1 MATGAP
7 AATHRLHRL
16 DEEASFPA
24 MSATPEVSQA
34 TPSIP
39 GGQDPA
45 PSTKAPRKVR
55 RLSKRDKVVLGLMV
69 GIPTLVQLAFVW
81 IPTVLSIFLSFTRW
95 NGLALS
101 DIKAAGLAN
110 YDYVFNDSPA
120 FWPAFQH
127 NILWLV
133 FLALIATPIGLLLA
147 VLLDQKIRGSKI
159 YQSIFFVPVM
169 LSLALIGIIWQLFYQ
184 KDNGLLNFLL
194 GTAGTPQA
202 VDWFGDSS
210 VNIWAAL
217 VAATW
222 RHAGYVMILYLAGLK
237 GVDASLKEAAA
248 LDGANG
254 RQTFFKIVFP
264 AMAPINI
271 VIVVI
276 TIIESLRAFDVV
288 WVINKGTNGLE
299 LISALVISY
308 LIGEGQ
314 SIGIGS
320 AFAVILLVIS
330 LVPITIYLSRTF
342 RKEKV

>member
-1 MATGAP
+1 MSSTTDTSQTSPAGSPRAGRRRNAP
-7 AATHRLHRL
+7 ETA
-16 DEEASFPA
+16 
-24 MSATPEVSQA
+24 
-34 TPSIP
+34 
-39 GGQDPA
+39 
-45 PSTKAPRKVR
+45 RKVR
-55 RLSKRDKVVLGLMV
+55 RLSRRDKVVLGFMV
-69 GIPTLVQLAFVW
+69 GIPTLIQLAFVW
-81 IPTVLSIFLSFTRW
+81 IPTILSVLLSFTRW

-110 YDYVFNDSPA
+110 YNYVFNDSPA
-120 FWPAFQH
+120 FWPAVQH

-133 FLALIATPIGLLLA
+133 FLALIATPLGLLLA

-202 VDWFGDSS
+202 VDWFGNSD

-254 RQTFFKIVFP
+254 RQTFFRIVFP

-342 RKEKV
+342 RKEKF